1 MLNQGPG
8 KSEWFSSYEY
18 KVWFFGAFPSPSLV
32 YSLLTVI
39 NHPGSFISVLGLP
52 LTALAARN
60 DIVLVIAFTCALVG
74 NRTE

>member
-18 KVWFFGAFPSPSLV
+18 KVWFFGVFLSPPSA
-32 YSLLTVI
+32 YLLLMAI

-52 LTALAARN
+52 LTALAAKN
-60 DIVLVIAFTCALVG
+60 DIVLVIGLYLWSSG
-74 NRTE
+74 QPN